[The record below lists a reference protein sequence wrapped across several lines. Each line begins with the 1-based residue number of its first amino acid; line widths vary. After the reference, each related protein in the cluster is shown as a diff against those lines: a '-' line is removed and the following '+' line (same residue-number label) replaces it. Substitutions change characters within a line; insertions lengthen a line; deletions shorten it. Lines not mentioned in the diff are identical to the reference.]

1 MQYMYIHVHV
11 RCMMDYT
18 LHVLYTTCTCICM
31 FTQVTPGGK
40 ASKGG
45 VKAGDFVVA
54 INGDS
59 TEGLL
64 HFDAQQMVKATGMS
78 LQFKL
83 SRSVCGISV
92 LLRPVY
98 MQNAGGRGQGGS
110 LHYIL
115 V

>member
-1 MQYMYIHVHV
+1 MYMYTYV
-11 RCMMDYT
+11 
-18 LHVLYTTCTCICM
+18 
-31 FTQVTPGGK
+31 TQVTPGGK

-83 SRSVCGISV
+83 SRSVYTISV

-98 MQNAGGRGQGGS
+98 MQNAGGRGQGGN